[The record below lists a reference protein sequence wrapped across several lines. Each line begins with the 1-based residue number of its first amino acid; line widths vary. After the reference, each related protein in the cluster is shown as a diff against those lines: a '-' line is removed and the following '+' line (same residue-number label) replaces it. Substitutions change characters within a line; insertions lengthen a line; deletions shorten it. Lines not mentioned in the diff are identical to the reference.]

1 MEIKLTEEQVN
12 QINAVLNSMPI
23 SQLGAVQEII
33 KIFQDAQQPAEE
45 AGETRQLTAD
55 ANTED

>member
-23 SQLGAVQEII
+23 SQLGASAR
-33 KIFQDAQQPAEE
+33 DY
-45 AGETRQLTAD
+45 
-55 ANTED
+55 

>member
-12 QINAVLNSMPI
+12 QINAILNSMPI

-33 KIFQDAQQPAEE
+33 KVFQEAQTGGEE
-45 AGETRQLTAD
+45 VVTRELTA
-55 ANTED
+55 EQGEE